1 MTRAGPARA
10 GELHYPGAIDA
21 QEEIVAK
28 IITPP
33 QAPPIMEIARELL
46 PPGMELVVA
55 DPSKPEFYDAAV
67 DADYYLGSPRTG
79 IGNEFFRA
87 APKLK
92 LVQLTSAGYDR
103 VDLEAARK
111 AKVPVANNGGANSV
125 AVAEHAV
132 MLMLAVL
139 KKLVYHH
146 LNVVNGTWRAGD
158 FAALRTYE
166 VEGKRLGIVGLGNIG
181 KKVARR
187 VQGFDMDV
195 RYYDVLR
202 LTENEEDAL
211 GVRFMLLNELLRT
224 SDVVTL
230 HVPLNDVTR
239 KMMSTAQFAI
249 MKKTA
254 ILINT
259 CRGPVV
265 DEDALHAALTSGTIA
280 GAGLDVM
287 MEEPPKKNHP
297 LFSLPTVTL
306 TPHSAG
312 PTWDN
317 WTKAYRNGFDNI
329 QRVES
334 GRAPFWV
341 VPELR

>member
-1 MTRAGPARA
+1 VT
-10 GELHYPGAIDA
+10 
-21 QEEIVAK
+21 K
-28 IITPP
+28 ILTPP
-33 QAPPIMEIARELL
+33 QQAPVMEIARELL

-55 DPSKPEFYDAAV
+55 DPTKPEFYDAAA
-67 DADYYLGSPRTG
+67 DAEYYLGSPRTG

-103 VDLEAARK
+103 VDIEAARK
-111 AKVPVANNGGANSV
+111 AKVPVSNNGGANSV

-146 LNVVNGTWRAGD
+146 LNVVSGTWRASD
-158 FAALRTYE
+158 FASMRTYE

-181 KKVARR
+181 KKVAHR

-202 LTENEEDAL
+202 LSEDQEDAL
-211 GVRFMLLNELLRT
+211 GVRFALLNELLRT

-239 KMMSTAQFAI
+239 KMMSTAQFAM

-265 DEDALHAALTSGTIA
+265 DEDALHQALTSGTIA
-280 GAGLDVM
+280 AAGLDVM
-287 MEEPPKKNHP
+287 VEEPPKKNHP
-297 LFSLPTVTL
+297 LFSLPNVTL
-306 TPHSAG
+306 TPQSAG
-312 PTWDN
+312 RTWDI
-317 WTKAYRNGFDNI
+317 WTKAYRNGFDNTPRI
-329 QRVES
+329 DS

-341 VPELR
+341 SPAQHAPAE

>member
-1 MTRAGPARA
+1 
-10 GELHYPGAIDA
+10 
-21 QEEIVAK
+21 
-28 IITPP
+28 
-33 QAPPIMEIARELL
+33 
-46 PPGMELVVA
+46 MELIVV
-55 DPSKPEFYDAAV
+55 DPTKPEFYDVAA
-67 DADYYLGSPRTG
+67 DAEYYLGSPRYG

-111 AKVPVANNGGANSV
+111 AKVLVANNGGANSV

-146 LNVVNGTWRAGD
+146 NNVAAGTWRAAD
-158 FAALRTYE
+158 FAAIRTYE

-195 RYYDVLR
+195 VYYDVLR
-202 LTENEEDAL
+202 LTEDQEDAL
-211 GVRFMLLNELLRT
+211 GVRFTLFTELLRT
-224 SDVVTL
+224 SDIVTL

-239 KMMSTAQFAI
+239 NMMSTREFAL

-254 ILINT
+254 ILVNT

-265 DEDALHAALTSGTIA
+265 DETALHQALTTNQIA

-287 MEEPPKKNHP
+287 TEEPPVTDHP
-297 LFSLPTVTL
+297 LFKLDNITI
-306 TPHSAG
+306 TPHMAG
-312 PTWDN
+312 PTWEN
-317 WTKAYRNGFDNI
+317 WGKAFRNGFDNI
-329 QRVES
+329 QRVAA
-334 GRAPFWV
+334 GRTALWV
-341 VPELR
+341 IPELRG

>member
-1 MTRAGPARA
+1 VTKILTPQQLPAIMDIARA
-10 GELHYPGAIDA
+10 
-21 QEEIVAK
+21 
-28 IITPP
+28 
-33 QAPPIMEIARELL
+33 LL
-46 PPGMELVVA
+46 PPGMELIVV
-55 DPSKPEFYDAAV
+55 DPGKPEFYDVAA

-87 APKLK
+87 TPKLK

-103 VDLEAARK
+103 VDIEAARK
-111 AKVPVANNGGANSV
+111 AKVPVANNGGANSI

-139 KKLVYHH
+139 KRLVYHH
-146 LNVVNGTWRAGD
+146 LNVVSGTWRAAD
-158 FAALRTYE
+158 FASLRTYE
-166 VEGKRLGIVGLGNIG
+166 LEGKRLGIVGLGNIG

-187 VQGFDMDV
+187 VHGFDMEV
-195 RYYDVLR
+195 VYYDVLR
-202 LTENEEDAL
+202 LSEDQQDAL
-211 GVRFMLLNELLRT
+211 GVRFALFDELLRT

-239 KMMSTAQFAI
+239 SMISTRELGL
-249 MKKTA
+249 MKKSA
-254 ILINT
+254 ILVNT

-265 DEDALHAALTSGTIA
+265 DENALHGALTAGTIA

-287 MEEPPKKNHP
+287 VEEPPKKNHP
-297 LFSLPTVTL
+297 LFSLPNVTL

-317 WTKAYRNGFDNI
+317 WARAYRNGYDNI
-329 QRVES
+329 QRIEA
-334 GRAPFWV
+334 GRAPLWV
-341 VPELR
+341 IPELRGDR

>member
-1 MTRAGPARA
+1 
-10 GELHYPGAIDA
+10 
-21 QEEIVAK
+21 VAK
-28 IITPP
+28 ILTPP
-33 QAPPIMEIARELL
+33 QSGPVMEIAQELL

-55 DPSKPEFYDAAV
+55 DPAKPEFYDVAG

-87 APKLK
+87 ASKLK

-103 VDLEAARK
+103 VDIEAARK
-111 AKVPVANNGGANSV
+111 AKVPVSNNGGANSV
-125 AVAEHAV
+125 AVSEHAV

-146 LNVVNGTWRAGD
+146 LNVVSGTWRASD
-158 FAALRTYE
+158 FASVRTYE
-166 VEGKRLGIVGLGNIG
+166 LEGKRLGIIGLGNIG

-202 LTENEEDAL
+202 LTEDQEDAL
-211 GVRFMLLNELLRT
+211 GVRFALFTEILRT
-224 SDVVTL
+224 SDIVTL

-239 KMMSTAQFAI
+239 KMMSTKQFAM
-249 MKKTA
+249 MKKSA

-265 DEDALHAALTSGTIA
+265 DEDALHQALTSGTIA
-280 GAGLDVM
+280 AAGLDVM
-287 MEEPPKKNHP
+287 VEEPPKKNHP
-297 LFSLPTVTL
+297 LFSLPNVTL

-329 QRVES
+329 LRMES
-334 GRAPFWV
+334 GQTPLWV
-341 VPELR
+341 VPELRSLIG

>member
-1 MTRAGPARA
+1 VT
-10 GELHYPGAIDA
+10 
-21 QEEIVAK
+21 K
-28 IITPP
+28 ILTPP
-33 QAPPIMEIARELL
+33 QSATVLEIARELL
-46 PPGMELVVA
+46 PSGMELVVV
-55 DPSKPEFYDAAV
+55 DPGKPEFYDAAA
-67 DADYYLGSPRTG
+67 DAEYYLGSPRTG

-146 LNVVNGTWRAGD
+146 LNVVAGTWRASD

-166 VEGKRLGIVGLGNIG
+166 VEGKRLGIIGLGNIG

-195 RYYDVLR
+195 RYYDILR
-202 LTENEEDAL
+202 LTEDQEDAL
-211 GVRFMLLNELLRT
+211 GVRFALLNELLRT

-239 KMMSTAQFAI
+239 KMMSTAQFAM
-249 MKKTA
+249 MKRTA
-254 ILINT
+254 VLINT

-265 DEDALHAALTSGTIA
+265 DEDALQVALESGTIA

-287 MEEPPKKNHP
+287 VEEPPKKNHP
-297 LFSLPTVTL
+297 LFSLPNVTFS
-306 TPHSAG
+306 PHSAG

-329 QRVES
+329 PRMES
-334 GRAPFWV
+334 GRTPFWV
-341 VPELR
+341 VPELRSLVE

>member
-1 MTRAGPARA
+1 VT
-10 GELHYPGAIDA
+10 
-21 QEEIVAK
+21 K
-28 IITPP
+28 ILTPP
-33 QAPPIMEIARELL
+33 QAAPIMDIARELL
-46 PPGMELVVA
+46 PPGMELVVV
-55 DPSKPEFYDAAV
+55 DPGKPEFYDKAA
-67 DADYYLGSPRTG
+67 DAEYYLGSPRTG

-92 LVQLTSAGYDR
+92 LIQLTSAGYDR

-146 LNVVNGTWRAGD
+146 NNVVAGKWRPAD
-158 FAALRTYE
+158 FASLRTYE

-195 RYYDVLR
+195 RYFDILR
-202 LTENEEDAL
+202 LTEDQEDAL
-211 GVRFMLLNELLRT
+211 GVRFALFTEILKT
-224 SDVVTL
+224 SDIVTL

-239 KMMSTAQFAI
+239 KMISTRELAT
-249 MKKTA
+249 MKKSA

-265 DEDALHAALTSGTIA
+265 DEDALHQALTSGTIA
-280 GAGLDVM
+280 AAGLDVM
-287 MEEPPKKNHP
+287 VEEPPKPSHP
-297 LFSLPTVTL
+297 LFSLPNVTL

-329 QRVES
+329 QRIEA
-334 GRAPFWV
+334 GRSPLWV
-341 VPELR
+341 VPELRDLVG

>member
-1 MTRAGPARA
+1 MT
-10 GELHYPGAIDA
+10 
-21 QEEIVAK
+21 K
-28 IITPP
+28 ILTPP
-33 QAPPIMEIARELL
+33 QPAPVMEIARDLL
-46 PPGMELVVA
+46 PPGMELVVV
-55 DPSKPEFYDAAV
+55 DPSKPEFYDAAA
-67 DADYYLGSPRTG
+67 DAEYYLGSPRTG

-103 VDLEAARK
+103 VDIEAARK

-146 LNVVNGTWRAGD
+146 NNVAAGKWRTAD
-158 FAALRTYE
+158 FATHRTYE

-195 RYYDVLR
+195 RYFDILR
-202 LTENEEDAL
+202 LTEDQEDTL
-211 GVRFMLLNELLRT
+211 GVRFMLFTELLRT

-239 KMMSTAQFAI
+239 KMMSTREFAM
-249 MKKTA
+249 MKRTA
-254 ILINT
+254 VLINT

-265 DEDALHAALTSGTIA
+265 DESALHQALTSGTIA

-287 MEEPPKKNHP
+287 VEEPPAQNHP
-297 LFSLPTVTL
+297 LFSLPNVTL
-306 TPHSAG
+306 SPHSAG

-329 QRVES
+329 QRMEG
-334 GRAPFWV
+334 GRAPLWV
-341 VPELR
+341 VPELRSLTT

>member
-1 MTRAGPARA
+1 MAAQHPTP
-10 GELHYPGAIDA
+10 
-21 QEEIVAK
+21 QEEIVTK
-28 IITPP
+28 ILTPP
-33 QAPPIMEIARELL
+33 QPAPVMEIARELL

-55 DPSKPEFYDAAV
+55 DPGKPEFYDAAV
-67 DADYYLGSPRTG
+67 DAEYYLGSPRSG

-92 LVQLTSAGYDR
+92 LIQLTSAGYDR
-103 VDLEAARK
+103 VDIEAARK
-111 AKVPVANNGGANSV
+111 ARVPVANNGGANSV

-139 KKLVYHH
+139 KKLV
-146 LNVVNGTWRAGD
+146 
-158 FAALRTYE
+158 
-166 VEGKRLGIVGLGNIG
+166 
-181 KKVARR
+181 RR

-195 RYYDVLR
+195 RYFDILR
-202 LTENEEDAL
+202 LTEDQEDAL
-211 GVRFMLLNELLRT
+211 GVRFALFTEILRT
-224 SDVVTL
+224 SDIVTL

-239 KMMSTAQFAI
+239 KMISTRELGM
-249 MKKTA
+249 MKKSA

-265 DEDALHAALTSGTIA
+265 DEDALHQALTSGTIA
-280 GAGLDVM
+280 AAGLDVM
-287 MEEPPKKNHP
+287 VEEPPKPNHP
-297 LFSLPTVTL
+297 LFSLPNVTL

-329 QRVES
+329 QRIEA
-334 GRAPFWV
+334 GRAPLWV
-341 VPELR
+341 VPELRDMVG

>member
-1 MTRAGPARA
+1 M
-10 GELHYPGAIDA
+10 
-21 QEEIVAK
+21 AK
-28 IITPP
+28 ILTPP
-33 QAPPIMEIARELL
+33 QPAPIMEIAQELL
-46 PPGMELVVA
+46 PPGMELVVV
-55 DPSKPEFYDAAV
+55 DPAKPEFYDAAG
-67 DADYYLGSPRTG
+67 DAEYYLGSPRTG

-87 APKLK
+87 TPKLK

-103 VDLEAARK
+103 VDIEAARK
-111 AKVPVANNGGANSV
+111 AKVPVSNNGGANSV

-139 KKLVYHH
+139 KKLVWHH
-146 LNVVNGTWRAGD
+146 NNVAAGKWRVGD
-158 FAALRTYE
+158 AVATRTYE

-181 KKVARR
+181 RKVARR

-195 RYYDVLR
+195 RYFDVLR
-202 LTENEEDAL
+202 LTEDQEDTL
-211 GVRFMLLNELLRT
+211 GVRYALFTEILRT
-224 SDVVTL
+224 SDIVTL

-239 KMMSTAQFAI
+239 KMMSTKQFAM
-249 MKKTA
+249 MKRSA

-265 DEDALHAALTSGTIA
+265 DEDALHQALTSGTIA
-280 GAGLDVM
+280 AAGLDVM
-287 MEEPPKKNHP
+287 VEEPPKQSHP
-297 LFSLPTVTL
+297 LFSLPNVTL

-329 QRVES
+329 LRMES
-334 GRAPFWV
+334 GQAPLWV
-341 VPELR
+341 VPELRGLLG

>member
-1 MTRAGPARA
+1 
-10 GELHYPGAIDA
+10 
-21 QEEIVAK
+21 VAK
-28 IITPP
+28 ILTPP
-33 QAPPIMEIARELL
+33 QPAPIMEIAQELL
-46 PPGMELVVA
+46 PPGMELIVV
-55 DPSKPEFYDAAV
+55 DPAKPEFYDVAG
-67 DADYYLGSPRTG
+67 DADYYLGSPRAG

-103 VDLEAARK
+103 VDIEAARK
-111 AKVPVANNGGANSV
+111 VRVPVSNNGGANSV

-139 KKLVYHH
+139 KKLVWHH
-146 LNVVNGTWRAGD
+146 NNVAAGKWRVGD
-158 FAALRTYE
+158 AVATRTYE
-166 VEGKRLGIVGLGNIG
+166 VEGKRLGIIGLGNIG

-195 RYYDVLR
+195 RYYDIVR
-202 LTENEEDAL
+202 LSEDQEDTL
-211 GVRFMLLNELLRT
+211 GVRYALLTEILRT
-224 SDVVTL
+224 SDIVTL
-230 HVPLNDVTR
+230 HVPLTDVTR
-239 KMMSTAQFAI
+239 KMMSTRQFAM
-249 MKKTA
+249 MKRSA

-265 DEDALHAALTSGTIA
+265 DEDALHQALTSGTIA
-280 GAGLDVM
+280 AAGLDVM
-287 MEEPPKKNHP
+287 VEEPPKQNHP
-297 LFSLPTVTL
+297 LFALPNVTL

-329 QRVES
+329 LRMES
-334 GRAPFWV
+334 GQAPLWV
-341 VPELR
+341 VPELRSLLA

>member
-1 MTRAGPARA
+1 MTKILTPQQPAA
-10 GELHYPGAIDA
+10 VL
-21 QEEIVAK
+21 
-28 IITPP
+28 
-33 QAPPIMEIARELL
+33 EIARDLL
-46 PPGMELVVA
+46 PPGMELVVV
-55 DPSKPEFYDAAV
+55 DPTKPEFYDAAAG
-67 DADYYLGSPRTG
+67 ADYYLGSPRHG

-111 AKVPVANNGGANSV
+111 ARVPVANNGGANSV
-125 AVAEHAV
+125 AVAEHTV

-146 LNVVNGTWRAGD
+146 NNVAAGTWRAAD
-158 FAALRTYE
+158 FAAIRTWE

-195 RYYDVLR
+195 VYYDILR
-202 LTENEEDAL
+202 LTEDQEDAL
-211 GVRFMLLNELLRT
+211 GVRFALFTELLRT

-239 KMMSTAQFAI
+239 GMMSTRELAM
-249 MKKTA
+249 MKRSA
-254 ILINT
+254 ILVNT

-265 DEDALHAALTSGTIA
+265 DENALHQALTSGTIA

-287 MEEPPKKNHP
+287 VEEPPRKDHP
-297 LFSLPTVTL
+297 LFSLPNVTL

-317 WTKAYRNGFDNI
+317 WAKAYRNGFDNI
-329 QRVES
+329 QRVEA

-341 VPELR
+341 LPELRS

>member
-1 MTRAGPARA
+1 
-10 GELHYPGAIDA
+10 
-21 QEEIVAK
+21 VAK
-28 IITPP
+28 ILTPP
-33 QAPPIMEIARELL
+33 QPAPIMEIAQELL
-46 PPGMELVVA
+46 PPGMELVVV
-55 DPSKPEFYDAAV
+55 DPGKPEFYDVAG
-67 DADYYLGSPRTG
+67 DADYYLGSPRAG

-103 VDLEAARK
+103 VDIEAARK
-111 AKVPVANNGGANSV
+111 VRVPVSNNGGANSV

-139 KKLVYHH
+139 KKLVWHH
-146 LNVVNGTWRAGD
+146 NNVAAGKWRVGD
-158 FAALRTYE
+158 AVATRTYE
-166 VEGKRLGIVGLGNIG
+166 VEGKRLGIIGLGNIG

-202 LTENEEDAL
+202 LSEDQEDTL
-211 GVRFMLLNELLRT
+211 GVRYALLTEILRT
-224 SDVVTL
+224 SDIVTL
-230 HVPLNDVTR
+230 HVPLTDVTR
-239 KMMSTAQFAI
+239 KMMSTKQFAM
-249 MKKTA
+249 MKRSA

-265 DEDALHAALTSGTIA
+265 DEDALHQALTSGTIA
-280 GAGLDVM
+280 AAGLDVM
-287 MEEPPKKNHP
+287 VEEPPKQNHP
-297 LFSLPTVTL
+297 LFSLPNVTL

-329 QRVES
+329 LRMES
-334 GRAPFWV
+334 GQAPLWV
-341 VPELR
+341 VPELRNLLA

>member
-1 MTRAGPARA
+1 VTKILTPQQLPA
-10 GELHYPGAIDA
+10 
-21 QEEIVAK
+21 V
-28 IITPP
+28 
-33 QAPPIMEIARELL
+33 MEIARTLL
-46 PPGMELVVA
+46 PPGMELVVV
-55 DPSKPEFYDAAV
+55 DPTKPEFYDAAA
-67 DADYYLGSPRTG
+67 DAEYYLGSPRHG

-87 APKLK
+87 APRLK

-125 AVAEHAV
+125 AVAEHTV

-146 LNVVNGTWRAGD
+146 NNVAAGTWRAAD
-158 FAALRTYE
+158 FASIRTYE
-166 VEGKRLGIVGLGNIG
+166 VDGKRLGIVGLGNIG

-187 VQGFDMDV
+187 VQGFDMEV
-195 RYYDVLR
+195 VYYDIVR
-202 LTENEEDAL
+202 LSEDQEDAL
-211 GVRFMLLNELLRT
+211 GVRFVLLDELLRT
-224 SDVVTL
+224 SDIVTL

-239 KMMSTAQFAI
+239 GMVSTRELAL
-249 MKKTA
+249 MKRTA
-254 ILINT
+254 VLINT

-265 DEDALHAALTSGTIA
+265 DETALHQALTSGTIS

-287 MEEPPKKNHP
+287 VEEPPKKGHP
-297 LFSLPTVTL
+297 LFSLPNITL

-317 WTKAYRNGFDNI
+317 WARAYRNGFDNI
-329 QRVES
+329 QRVAA

-341 VPELR
+341 VPELRG